1 MALRKS
7 KYLVINGCPCPY
19 EVAAQV
25 NIVLR
30 TADQAATAIYRGSD
44 PPAVKILHAHGKH
57 SQPELYAVSIHGPVS
72 ARVAMGLPPGGG
84 GVNRPGE
91 SEHELKSDGVG
102 KDGPV
107 GRDLPPRQVGVD
119 SGQNTA
125 HDRAAIEAAA
135 RRYGWV
141 AHHHYDAANETH
153 HWCFDAP
160 PRPRNAWQRARV
172 AYWRR
177 RLPSS

>member
-1 MALRKS
+1 MALKKS
-7 KYLVINGCPCPY
+7 RFLVINGCPCPY

-30 TADQAATAIYRGSD
+30 TAGQSATAIYRGAD
-44 PPAVKILHAHGKH
+44 AEAILHAHGKH

-72 ARVAMGLPPGGG
+72 LRIAWGLPAEGG
-84 GVNRPGE
+84 GVNPPGE
-91 SEHELKSDGVG
+91 SEHELRSDGVG
-102 KDGPV
+102 KAGPV
-107 GRDLPPRQVGVD
+107 GRHLPDWQVGVD
-119 SGQNTA
+119 SGLNT
-125 HDRAAIEAAA
+125 DENRAAIEAAA
-135 RRYGWV
+135 RKYGWV
-141 AHHHYDAANETH
+141 VRHHYGAGNERH

-177 RLPSS
+177 RLPSR